1 MSWLSKLVGGNT
13 LKLATAVIGTKFAS
27 EYIWGD
33 YLPAGKTIES
43 AYYSGD
49 NFAAKTFKALGVT
62 PFAETSV
69 GSFLSPVTEF
79 FRPGEIGGDLMK
91 LAGSRLP
98 SQQRY
103 QQMPSPGAVQPSY
116 VRSDLGFQAGQAS
129 YIPIGRGSSIQ
140 NALSSSEM
148 RQYFAKQVKMMGLPP
163 ATSLPAVNISIGSP
177 GPTTQSRRRSY
188 SQITS

>member
-33 YLPAGKTIES
+33 YLPDG
-43 AYYSGD
+43 YSGD

-62 PFAETSV
+62 PFAETSI

-91 LAGSRLP
+91 LAGS

-163 ATSLPAVNISIGSP
+163 AASLPAVNIGIGSP
-177 GPTTQSRRRSY
+177 SPTTQSRRRSY